1 MSKFNHISNKILG
14 GLIALLGFS
23 GCSTDDGGMM
33 VMYGTPAGEYE
44 ISGMVYGDDNEKLDG
59 AMVTTSSRDTVYT
72 SEGKYTIKS
81 PDRTFPINKIEVK
94 AEKSGYK
101 DQTKEVTLKYSGG
114 KGSWY
119 EGKAEAVQDFNL
131 IKVEDEAE

>member
-1 MSKFNHISNKILG
+1 MKTFNKTLRKMLG
-14 GLIALLGFS
+14 AIIALLGFS
-23 GCSTDDGGMM
+23 ACGEELC
-33 VMYGTPAGEYE
+33 MYGTPSGEYE
-44 ISGMVYGDDNEKLDG
+44 ISGLVYGDDNEKLDG
-59 AMVTTSSRDTVYT
+59 AMVTTSMRDTIYT

-81 PDRTFPINKIEVK
+81 PERTFPINKIEVK

-101 DQTKEVTLKYSGG
+101 DQTKEVTLEYSGG

-131 IKVEDEAE
+131 QKSE

>member
-1 MSKFNHISNKILG
+1 MKTFNKTLSKMLG
-14 GLIALLGFS
+14 AIIALLGFS
-23 GCSTDDGGMM
+23 ACGDELC
-33 VMYGTPAGEYE
+33 MYGTPSGEYE
-44 ISGMVYGDDNEKLDG
+44 ISGVVYGDDNEKLDG
-59 AMVTTSSRDTVYT
+59 AMVTTSIRDTVYT

-81 PDRTFPINKIEVK
+81 PERTFPINKIEVK

-101 DQTKEVTLKYSGG
+101 DLTKEVTLKYSGG

-131 IKVEDEAE
+131 QKSE